1 MATRFYLPSSGTTLI
16 TPAYDT
22 GWEDTSIAARLYTK
36 TYKENSAM
44 TTISFADATN
54 TLKDILFRQYI
65 TPPIVAQTIAAQ
77 TLKFQIR
84 GAERIAGN
92 NMFTAIGARVVSN
105 DGITVVGTLLAV
117 TKDGL
122 EVDASTTLENRLFSA
137 TTTQVIANEGDRIV
151 IEIGTGG
158 DPANTGGADHDSDLR
173 IGDVAV
179 SDLAENDTAITDD
192 NPWVEF
198 TTLTMR
204 NVDYKLSRVS
214 DDGTNT
220 TVVYRVCKNDGGS
233 PIVRSSV
240 LATETKVLSGS
251 NTLAQC
257 RTNLNDN
264 ECFKW
269 GVPISAQQ

>member
-1 MATRFYLPSSGTTLI
+1 MATRFYLPSSGTAPV
-16 TPAYDT
+16 TPSYDA
-22 GWEDTSIAARLYTK
+22 GWEDTSIAVRLNAT
-36 TYKENSAM
+36 TYKESTAM
-44 TTISFADATN
+44 TTVSFADATN
-54 TLKDILFRQYI
+54 TNKDILFRQYI

-173 IGDVAV
+173 IGDVAA
-179 SDLAENDTAITDD
+179 SDLAEDDTTTTDN

-214 DDGTNT
+214 DDGTDT
-220 TVVYRVCKNDGGS
+220 TVVYRVYKDNGAS
-233 PIVRSSV
+233 PPVRSLLLS
-240 LATETKVLSGS
+240 TETKVLSGS

-257 RTNLNDN
+257 LTNLNDN

-269 GVPISAQQ
+269 GIPISTQR